1 MANYGVIRAPVARV
15 GRRGCYD
22 THTRTDGHGRGHS
35 DERGAQLSRGN
46 RLGIFGGTF
55 DPIHL
60 GHLLIAEELMFRLS
74 LDRVLF
80 LPSNLPPHKTG
91 QSVGPNDDRMVML
104 RAALEGNPRFEISTV
119 DMDRPGL
126 SYTAD
131 SIEILGGSYP
141 QSELYFLMGQDSLR
155 DLPTW
160 HDPNRIARNARLGVA
175 LRPGVNVDLESI
187 LTAVPD
193 ARDRVD
199 LVPVPLIQI
208 SSREIRRRVRDGEPI
223 TYHVPKPVEEHIQR
237 QNLYRNR

>member
-1 MANYGVIRAPVARV
+1 MGPAGTRDFCC
-15 GRRGCYD
+15 GCYD
-22 THTRTDGHGRGHS
+22 THTRTNGHGSGRH
-35 DERGAQLSRGN
+35 DERGAQLSRAN

-60 GHLLIAEELMFRLS
+60 GHLLVAEELRFRLS

-104 RAALEGNPRFEISTV
+104 RAALEGNPRFEISMV
-119 DMDRPGL
+119 DMERAGL

-131 SIEILGGSYP
+131 SLEILGERYSD
-141 QSELYFLMGQDSLR
+141 SELYFLMGQDSLR

-160 HDPNRIARNARLGVA
+160 HDPNRIARSARLGVA
-175 LRPGVNVDLESI
+175 LRPGVNVDLDAIVSV
-187 LTAVPD
+187 VPD
-193 ARDRVD
+193 ARDRVE

-208 SSREIRRRVRDGEPI
+208 SSREIRRRVRAGEPI
-223 TYHVPKPVEEHIQR
+223 TYHVPKPVEEHILR
-237 QNLYRNR
+237 RSLYRER